1 MRLIEAIRAGP
12 SQQMT
17 HRQRRC
23 YYAGMTGVSATK
35 ALTVRDIPTAVL
47 DEISGRAAR
56 SGRSLQEYVRGHLVE
71 WASRPEP
78 DDWAAQ
84 VRARKAATGGGRLGD
99 LALRDA
105 ELP

>member
-1 MRLIEAIRAGP
+1 MAG
-12 SQQMT
+12 
-17 HRQRRC
+17 
-23 YYAGMTGVSATK
+23 TK
-35 ALTVRDIPTAVL
+35 ALTVRGIPAAVL

-71 WASRPEP
+71 WASRPGP

-99 LALRDA
+99 LAERDD
-105 ELP
+105 ELS